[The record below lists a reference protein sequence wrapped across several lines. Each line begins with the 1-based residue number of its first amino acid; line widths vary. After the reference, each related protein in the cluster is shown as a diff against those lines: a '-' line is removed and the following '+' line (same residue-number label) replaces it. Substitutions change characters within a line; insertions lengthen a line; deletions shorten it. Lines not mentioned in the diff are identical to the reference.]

1 MEEVGNHGGWP
12 GKVTGALSQGPA
24 HTQTTQ
30 RAAKL
35 ALGARLRT
43 SLLPQF
49 FAPVQFIGKASV
61 LHSLKSTFL

>member
-1 MEEVGNHGGWP
+1 MGGGLGRW
-12 GKVTGALSQGPA
+12 TGALSQGPD

-30 RAAKL
+30 GAAKL